1 MKKKL
6 ELAAADLYPGIM
18 NIYGDRGNIIY
29 FKYRCSLYGINI
41 KIFDVSMGK
50 GAGKEYG
57 EADIF
62 FMGGGQDAEQALI
75 YEDFI
80 NNKKNILTEA
90 MEKNKIMLA
99 ICGSYQLLCDY
110 YKSMDNKIIKGISVF
125 KGYTESKTPRLIGN
139 IASKTE
145 GLAEDSVLV
154 GFENHGGRTYL
165 EKRQSA
171 FGKVLKGYGNNGED
185 KTEGA
190 RTGNFFGT
198 YLHGSFL
205 PKNFA
210 FCDYLIDA
218 ALKNKYGIT
227 LGEAARINGADK
239 ADNDFEIKARKDIAD
254 LRKFV

>member
-1 MKKKL
+1 MKKFF
-6 ELAAADLYPGIM
+6 ELTAVDLYPEIM

-29 FKYRCSLYGINI
+29 FRYRCSLYGINV
-41 KIFDVSMGK
+41 KIFDVSIGTD
-50 GAGKEYG
+50 AGIDRN
-57 EADIF
+57 EADIY

-80 NNKKNILTEA
+80 KNKKNVLIKALEN
-90 MEKNKIMLA
+90 NKIMLA

-110 YKSMDNKIIKGISVF
+110 YKSLDNKIIKGISVF

-139 IASKTE
+139 IAFE
-145 GLAEDSVLV
+145 ADNNIMV
-154 GFENHGGRTYL
+154 GFENHGGRTCL
-165 EKRQSA
+165 EKGQKS
-171 FGKVLKGYGNNGED
+171 FGTVVKGFGNNGED

-210 FCDYLIDA
+210 FCDYLINI
-218 ALKNKYGIT
+218 ALENSYGIP
-227 LGEAARINGADK
+227 LSEVIKINGIDI
-239 ADNDFEIKARKDIAD
+239 DNGFEINARKDIID
-254 LRKFV
+254 LRRFV